1 MKTFFDRTPAEQAII
16 REAYNFEIRAIKKE
30 DSSSNP
36 LFETIK
42 TMENGDEVWDAI
54 NLAVEL
60 ACN

>member
-36 LFETIK
+36 LFETVK
-42 TMENGDEVWDAI
+42 AMENGDEVWDAI

>member
-16 REAYNFEIRAIKKE
+16 REAYNFEIRAIEKE

-42 TMENGDEVWDAI
+42 AMEDGDEVWDAI
-54 NLAVEL
+54 NFAIEL

>member
-42 TMENGDEVWDAI
+42 AMEDGDKVWDAI

>member
-1 MKTFFDRTPAEQAII
+1 MKIFFDRTPAEQAII

-36 LFETIK
+36 LFETVK
-42 TMENGDEVWDAI
+42 AMENGDEVWDAI

>member
-16 REAYNFEIRAIKKE
+16 REAYNFEIRTIKKE

-36 LFETIK
+36 LFETVK
-42 TMENGDEVWDAI
+42 AMENGDEVWDAI

>member
-1 MKTFFDRTPAEQAII
+1 MKTFFDRTPDEQAII

-36 LFETIK
+36 LFETVK

>member
-1 MKTFFDRTPAEQAII
+1 MKTFFDRTPTEQTII

-36 LFETIK
+36 LFETVK
-42 TMENGDEVWDAI
+42 AMENGDEVWDAI

>member
-1 MKTFFDRTPAEQAII
+1 MKTFFDRTPVEQAII
-16 REAYNFEIRAIKKE
+16 REAYNFEIRAIEKE

-42 TMENGDEVWDAI
+42 AMEDGDEVWDAI
-54 NLAVEL
+54 NFAIEL